1 MIPEPGPL
9 QRAFRFVKALLGS
22 RTGPPE
28 PGPSEAAKPES
39 GAPEAGR
46 TGRKIHYQV
55 ACSLDGYI
63 AGPDG
68 EADWIVHDP
77 TIDFDEIFG
86 RFDTL
91 LMGRRTYEAL
101 GDLGGQL
108 RDFQVVV
115 FSRTLRQEDH
125 PDVRV
130 VAEPTREGLAELRA
144 GTGKDIWLFGGGELF
159 RSLMEMDEVDVV
171 ELAIVPVLLGGGT
184 PLFPAPAGRRFLS
197 LESYRSYPSGI
208 VLVEY
213 SVRSR
218 GGGGVDDGRPAGA
231 APGDPTLPPPT
242 RTS

>member
-1 MIPEPGPL
+1 MREEI
-9 QRAFRFVKALLGS
+9 RRFLKRLLGS
-22 RTGPPE
+22 GGGR
-28 PGPSEAAKPES
+28 PSP
-39 GAPEAGR
+39 GAPEAAAPEPRDRGR
-46 TGRKIHYQV
+46 TGRKIHLQV

-91 LMGRRTYEAL
+91 LMGRRTYEEL
-101 GDLGGQL
+101 GDLRGQL

-115 FSRTLRQEDH
+115 VSSTLRQEDH

-130 VAEPTREGLAELRA
+130 VAEPTRKVLAELRA
-144 GTGKDIWLFGGGELF
+144 RTGKDIWLFGGGELF

-184 PLFPAPAGRRFLS
+184 QLFPAPAGRRFLS

-208 VLVEY
+208 VLVAY

-218 GGGGVDDGRPAGA
+218 DAGGVDDGRPAGA
-231 APGDPTLPPPT
+231 APGGSAPPPPA
-242 RTS
+242 RTP

>member
-1 MIPEPGPL
+1 MREKVG
-9 QRAFRFVKALLGS
+9 RFLKGLLGS
-22 RTGPPE
+22 RTGASEPGSPESAPPETGPPE
-28 PGPSEAAKPES
+28 PRPPA
-39 GAPEAGR
+39 R
-46 TGRKIHYQV
+46 RIHYQV

-68 EADWIVHDP
+68 EADWIVQDP
-77 TIDFDEIFG
+77 AIDFAEIFG

-101 GDLGGQL
+101 GDLRGQL
-108 RDFQVVV
+108 PDFEVVV
-115 FSRTLRQEDH
+115 FSRTLRPEDH

-130 VAEPTREGLAELRA
+130 VAEPTRSQLAELR
-144 GTGKDIWLFGGGELF
+144 GRPGKDIWLFGGGELF

-184 PLFPAPAGRRFLS
+184 PLFPAPAGRRSLS
-197 LESYRSYPSGI
+197 LENYRTYPSGI

-218 GGGGVDDGRPAGA
+218 NDDGIDGGRAV
-231 APGDPTLPPPT
+231 
-242 RTS
+242 